1 MRVVL
6 FFFLSF
12 NHYPPI
18 DRSCSA
24 RAKRSRVFL
33 ISGAIP
39 ARKKTPFSPLRPI
52 FCLCYCS
59 ARGFRA
65 RSRRKIVKK
74 RRKGLGRSGRKE
86 NPKISYRFSFVLE
99 RFLLLRARPR
109 LSSLSPSLSPPS
121 RCFSSHFFPPLTFS
135 FSLLPLLFLF
145 SLFFSILPP
154 LPLTPPPPSNSLGR
168 GGSRLWPRCKP
179 SSKAASGPWACRS
192 RPCAQP
198 AAQPEETRRLLPSGA
213 RSSARSKRAR
223 SPRTG
228 PSTRR
233 WPWSAPWP
241 SR

>member
-18 DRSCSA
+18 DRSSSA

-121 RCFSSHFFPPLTFS
+121 RC
-135 FSLLPLLFLF
+135 
-145 SLFFSILPP
+145 
-154 LPLTPPPPSNSLGR
+154 NSLGR